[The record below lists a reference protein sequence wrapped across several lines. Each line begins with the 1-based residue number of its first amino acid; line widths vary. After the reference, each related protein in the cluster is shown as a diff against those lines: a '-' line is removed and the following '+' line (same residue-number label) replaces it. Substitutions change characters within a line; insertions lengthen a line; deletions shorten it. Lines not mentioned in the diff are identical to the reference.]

1 MELGSQTGVYTDDSF
16 ARQKHK
22 RVKENTQYLL
32 DSIEDRP
39 E

>member
-1 MELGSQTGVYTDDSF
+1 MELGSQTVVYNDDSF

-22 RVKENTQYLL
+22 CIKENTQYLL
-32 DSIEDRP
+32 DSVEDRL